1 LEIADLVLSNSWAHR
16 NRNESGKKMG
26 KENRAAA
33 NNETQ
38 PNKQNKCAIKEVDRI
53 EQSEFV
59 GI

>member
-1 LEIADLVLSNSWAHR
+1 
-16 NRNESGKKMG
+16 MG